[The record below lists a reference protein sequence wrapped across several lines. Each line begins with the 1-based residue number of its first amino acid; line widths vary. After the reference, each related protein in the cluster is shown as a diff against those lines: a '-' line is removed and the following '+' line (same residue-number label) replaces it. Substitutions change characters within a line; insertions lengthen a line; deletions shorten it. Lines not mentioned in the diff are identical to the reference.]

1 MTTCQISD
9 SIEDIYGFDV
19 SEGFIRASG
28 LLISDVTD
36 KILVQIEE
44 WQNRP
49 LDDVPVIS
57 IDAIHYFSQRQR
69 SDCQKAAYVML
80 FLDLHAAG
88 VRKRCRLP

>member
-1 MTTCQISD
+1 MTTRQISD

-49 LDDVPVIS
+49 LDDVYPVIY
-57 IDAIHYFSQRQR
+57 IDAIHYFSRRQR
-69 SDCQKAAYVML
+69 SDCQKS
-80 FLDLHAAG
+80 
-88 VRKRCRLP
+88 RLCNSWTYL